1 MLIFWQRHNP
11 DSEGSSNDDMANFS
25 NDDIMANPSRV
36 NNGWHVDSHYVSPQ
50 AGARIISIKVQP
62 SPLQSVIKA
71 AIREVT
77 GDALFVMAYPSAV
90 TISGYYIDILKRSA
104 GNLNLGALQER
115 FEKDQKFG
123 DVISRVVR
131 FLNLF
136 CSDSFLIY
144 L

>member
-1 MLIFWQRHNP
+1 MANL
-11 DSEGSSNDDMANFS
+11 SNDDV
-25 NDDIMANPSRV
+25 ANPSRV
-36 NNGWHVDSHYVSPQ
+36 NNGWHVNSHYIPPQ

-77 GDALFVMAYPSAV
+77 GDALFVTAYPSAV
-90 TISGYYIDILKRSA
+90 TISDHYIDILKRSA

-115 FEKDQKFG
+115 FEQDRKFG